1 MGYYC
6 SNYYGSIHC
15 HNTVSRF
22 GDRCHLCAVCSLTH
36 HSLTAQKILISDQ
49 ASKRGAA
56 IKEGLLSEAER
67 WGSATPRSTHGD
79 RRVERASR
87 PARDSRV
94 KN

>member
-15 HNTVSRF
+15 HNTVPRF
-22 GDRCHLCAVCSLTH
+22 GDRCHLCA
-36 HSLTAQKILISDQ
+36 

-67 WGSATPRSTHGD
+67 WGSASPRSAHGD

>member
-22 GDRCHLCAVCSLTH
+22 GDRCHLCA
-36 HSLTAQKILISDQ
+36 